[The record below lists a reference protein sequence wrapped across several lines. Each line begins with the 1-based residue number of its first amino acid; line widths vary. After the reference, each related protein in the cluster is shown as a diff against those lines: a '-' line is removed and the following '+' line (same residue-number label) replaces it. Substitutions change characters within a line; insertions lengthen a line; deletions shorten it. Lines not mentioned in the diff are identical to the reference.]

1 MYKLL
6 DDVLEVATFEALR
19 AQADRAVAVRSSFFG
34 LRQGGAVPASQ
45 LRHLAPLC
53 LGLYN
58 DPSFARMVTGVS
70 GVQGLLQPLP
80 ADMPHSCSLLV
91 YERGGDSIS
100 WHHDTNYFRGQTV
113 TVLLTVINRGRTGL
127 CCSANRTCAV
137 LDGRPSCRDT
147 PENSLLVMRGDQVL
161 HATEPLQ
168 AGERRTVLSMVYTT
182 DRSQTAWQLLRMKL
196 KDLSF
201 FVWS

>member
-1 MYKLL
+1 MYKLVE
-6 DDVLEVATFEALR
+6 DVLEVATFEALR
-19 AQADRAVAVRSSFFG
+19 SQVQQAVAVRSGFLG

-58 DPSFARMVTGVS
+58 DPSFALMIGSVS
-70 GVQGLLQPLP
+70 GVVGRLHPLP
-80 ADMPHSCSLLV
+80 PDMPLSCSLLV
-91 YERGGDSIS
+91 YEREGDGIS

-113 TVLLTVINRGRTGL
+113 TVLLTVLNRGRTGL

-137 LDGRPSCRDT
+137 LDGQASCRDT
-147 PENSLLVMRGDQVL
+147 PENSLVVMRGDKVL
-161 HATEPLQ
+161 HATQPLQ

-182 DRSQTAWQLLRMKL
+182 DTSQTVWQRLHMKL

-201 FVWS
+201 FV